1 MNTPNYWYW
10 NNYFT
15 KKEIIELNKIIE
27 KEGKEL
33 ETENEIARDLNNNNI
48 KFSKVK
54 SILHYKIKDKL
65 KSLIN
70 DIKYVNQENYG
81 YNIFEMNDKQYHNL
95 NIYSSKINGKYDW
108 HTDKSKN
115 PLTDIKFTILINVS
129 LKDYEGGDFELFDNG
144 IFKIKELNTSGN
156 IVMIKS
162 YMNHRVLPVL
172 KGERRTLALF
182 IKGAKFV

>member
-27 KEGKEL
+27 KEGKEI

-65 KSLIN
+65 KFLLN

-81 YNIFEMNDKQYHNL
+81 YNIF
-95 NIYSSKINGKYDW
+95 
-108 HTDKSKN
+108 
-115 PLTDIKFTILINVS
+115 
-129 LKDYEGGDFELFDNG
+129 
-144 IFKIKELNTSGN
+144 
-156 IVMIKS
+156 
-162 YMNHRVLPVL
+162 
-172 KGERRTLALF
+172 
-182 IKGAKFV
+182 